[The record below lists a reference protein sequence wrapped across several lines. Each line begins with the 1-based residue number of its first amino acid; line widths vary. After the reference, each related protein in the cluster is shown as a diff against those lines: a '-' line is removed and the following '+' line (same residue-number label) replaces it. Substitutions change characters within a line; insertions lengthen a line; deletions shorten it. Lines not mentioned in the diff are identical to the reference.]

1 MNYSKL
7 KIAITGGKGGVGK
20 SMVATSLAIEFA
32 RIAKTMLVDADAE
45 CPNDHLLLSVKRKK
59 YEAVYQPIPKWDFA
73 KCTKCGKCASVC
85 KQNAVVFVKGKFPV
99 FVKDVC
105 IGCKACIAACPAGA
119 ITETKKEIGTIYIGK
134 YNVHP
139 VKSAKGGAAKPQFN
153 GVNLVSSELKLGE
166 LASGEVVAEVR
177 KYSDKI
183 NKKIKAKTVII
194 DSSPGIGCPVIA
206 SLVGTDYIVA
216 VTEPT
221 PSALFDLKRVLY
233 LADHF
238 GVKHGIIINKF
249 DLAKNFY
256 KKIEKFAKEN
266 NIPIIGRIPYRK
278 DFIDSS
284 IKMKPVVEI
293 NPDYQK
299 LFQKIIKQ
307 INLTGKKYAKTAAL
321 QKNRI

>member
-1 MNYSKL
+1 M

-20 SMVATSLAIEFA
+20 SMVATSLAVEFA
-32 RIAKTMLVDADAE
+32 RKTKTILVDADAE

-59 YEAVYQPIPKWDFA
+59 YITVYQPIPKWNFK

-85 KQNAVVFVKGKFPV
+85 KQNAIVFSKGKYPA

-105 IGCKACIAACPAGA
+105 IGCKACIVACPTGA
-119 ITETKKEIGTIYIGK
+119 ITETKKEIGVIYTGK
-134 YNVHP
+134 NYN
-139 VKSAKGGAAKPQFN
+139 
-153 GVNLVSSELKLGE
+153 VNLVSGELKLGE

-183 NKKIKAKTVII
+183 NEKIKATIVVI

-233 LADHF
+233 LANHF
-238 GVKHGIIINKF
+238 GIKHGIVINKF
-249 DLAKNFY
+249 DLARNFC
-256 KKIEKFAKEN
+256 KEIEKFAKTN
-266 NIPIIGRIPYRK
+266 RILILGKIPYRK
-278 DFIDSS
+278 DFVDST
-284 IKMKPVVEI
+284 INMKPVVEI
-293 NPDYQK
+293 NPEYKD
-299 LFQKIIKQ
+299 LFREIINQ
-307 INLTGKKYAKTAAL
+307 IKNKK
-321 QKNRI
+321 

>member
-1 MNYSKL
+1 
-7 KIAITGGKGGVGK
+7 
-20 SMVATSLAIEFA
+20 MVATSLAIEFA
-32 RIAKTMLVDADAE
+32 KVANIMLVDADAE
-45 CPNDHLLLSVKRKK
+45 CPNDHLLLSIERKK
-59 YEAVYQPIPKWDFA
+59 HTIVYQPIPKWDFE
-73 KCTKCGKCASVC
+73 KCTRCGKCATVC
-85 KQNAVVFVKGKFPV
+85 KQNAIVFAKGRYPA

-105 IGCKACIAACPAGA
+105 IGCKACIVACPRGA

-134 YNVHP
+134 NY
-139 VKSAKGGAAKPQFN
+139 
-153 GVNLVSSELKLGE
+153 GVNLVSGELKLGE

-183 NKKIKAKTVII
+183 NEKIKAEVTII

-238 GVKHGIIINKF
+238 GIKHGIVINKF

-256 KKIEKFAKEN
+256 KEIEKFAKEDR
-266 NIPIIGRIPYRK
+266 IPIIGKIPYRK
-278 DFIDSS
+278 DFIQST
-284 IKMKPVVEI
+284 IKMKPVVGI
-293 NPDYQK
+293 NPKYGK
-299 LFQKIIKQ
+299 IFQNIINQ
-307 INLTGKKYAKTAAL
+307 IKAQLK
-321 QKNRI
+321 

>member
-1 MNYSKL
+1 M

-20 SMVATSLAIEFA
+20 SMIATSLAVEFA
-32 RIAKTMLVDADAE
+32 RKIKTMLVDADAE
-45 CPNDHLLLSVKRKK
+45 CPNDHLLLSIKRKK
-59 YEAVYQPIPKWDFA
+59 YTTVYQPIPKWDYK

-85 KQNAVVFVKGKFPV
+85 KQNAIVSVKGKYPA
-99 FVKDVC
+99 FVKDIC
-105 IGCKACIAACPAGA
+105 IGCKACIVACPAGA
-119 ITETKKEIGTIYIGK
+119 ITETKKEIGTIYTGKK
-134 YNVHP
+134 YN
-139 VKSAKGGAAKPQFN
+139 
-153 GVNLVSSELKLGE
+153 VNLVSSELKLGE

-183 NKKIKAKTVII
+183 KKKII

-238 GVKHGIIINKF
+238 GIKHGVVINKS

-256 KKIEKFAKEN
+256 KEIEKFAKEN
-266 NIPIIGRIPYRK
+266 NIKIIGKIPYRK
-278 DFIDSS
+278 DFIKST
-284 IKMKPVVEI
+284 IKMKPVIKI
-293 NPDYQK
+293 NPSYQE
-299 LFQKIIKQ
+299 LFQKIINQ
-307 INLTGKKYAKTAAL
+307 IKLAIK
-321 QKNRI
+321 

>member
-1 MNYSKL
+1 M

-20 SMVATSLAIEFA
+20 SMVATSLAVEFA
-32 RIAKTMLVDADAE
+32 RKTKTILVDADAE

-59 YEAVYQPIPKWDFA
+59 YITVYQPIPKWNFK

-85 KQNAVVFVKGKFPV
+85 KQNAIVFSKGKYPA

-105 IGCKACIAACPAGA
+105 IGCKACIVACPTGA
-119 ITETKKEIGTIYIGK
+119 ITETKKEIGVIYTGK
-134 YNVHP
+134 NYN
-139 VKSAKGGAAKPQFN
+139 
-153 GVNLVSSELKLGE
+153 VNLVSGELKLGE

-183 NKKIKAKTVII
+183 NEKIKATIVII

-233 LADHF
+233 LANHF
-238 GVKHGIIINKF
+238 GIKHGIVINKF
-249 DLAKNFY
+249 DLARNFC
-256 KKIEKFAKEN
+256 KEIEKFAKTN
-266 NIPIIGRIPYRK
+266 GILILGKIPYRK
-278 DFIDSS
+278 DFVDST
-284 IKMKPVVEI
+284 INMKPVVEI
-293 NPDYQK
+293 NPEYKD
-299 LFQKIIKQ
+299 LFREIINQ
-307 INLTGKKYAKTAAL
+307 IKNKK
-321 QKNRI
+321 